1 MAGTTENIGIS
12 PERLSEKWITY
23 FFYLG
28 QHLAHKPV
36 RNFLDGKIAIGS
48 NVDDMSSFAHHGPVN
63 HFNNIIQLNTIVT
76 AGTKCRNTK
85 CHLMKM
91 SLWVKKSSKNYS
103 LA

>member
-1 MAGTTENIGIS
+1 
-12 PERLSEKWITY
+12 
-23 FFYLG
+23 
-28 QHLAHKPV
+28 
-36 RNFLDGKIAIGS
+36 
-48 NVDDMSSFAHHGPVN
+48 MSSFAHHGPVN
-63 HFNNIIQLNTIVT
+63 HFNDIIQLNTIVT